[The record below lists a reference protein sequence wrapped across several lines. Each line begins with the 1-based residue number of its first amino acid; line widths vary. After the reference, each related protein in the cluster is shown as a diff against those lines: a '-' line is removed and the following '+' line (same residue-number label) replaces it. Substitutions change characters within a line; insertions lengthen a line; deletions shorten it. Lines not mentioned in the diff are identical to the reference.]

1 MNIKNGFR
9 VMALSSA
16 AVLVACGAGDET
28 SSSLESAQPEQGQS
42 GQVHAMTTCTFN
54 VSAESFYVQ
63 RDQRT
68 TLANLEGLL
77 ELQGMFAAAG
87 TSSVKYPSWTP
98 VMTAERYQTVVM
110 NWFITNVTVN
120 DTASVPLKA
129 ELWEIE
135 YGSQGAD
142 DYGVQWGTMNLDCTQ
157 PSASQTLTVN
167 ISADNYKEKS
177 GIVTVTFKAVRQ

>member
-1 MNIKNGFR
+1 MNIKRGFR

-16 AVLVACGAGDET
+16 MALAACGAEYEEQTSPET
-28 SSSLESAQPEQGQS
+28 SQPEQAQN

-54 VSAESFYVQ
+54 VYAESFYVQ

-68 TLANLEGLL
+68 TLSNLEGLL
-77 ELQGMFAAAG
+77 ELQGVFTAAG
-87 TSSVKYPSWTP
+87 TPSAKYPSWTP

-110 NWFITNVTVN
+110 NWHITNITVN
-120 DTASVPLKA
+120 DTATVPLQA

-135 YGSQGAD
+135 YGSQGAN
-142 DYGVQWGTMNLDCTQ
+142 DYGVQWDNMNLDCTQ
-157 PSASQTLTVN
+157 PTASRTLTVN

>member
-9 VMALSSA
+9 LMALSSA
-16 AVLVACGAGDET
+16 MSLAACGVEHEEQASMEK
-28 SSSLESAQPEQGQS
+28 PEQVQD
-42 GQVHAMTTCTFN
+42 GQVHAMAICTFN
-54 VSAESFYVQ
+54 ISAESFYVQ

-77 ELQGMFAAAG
+77 ELQGVFTAAG
-87 TSSVKYPSWTP
+87 TPSVKYPSWTP
-98 VMTAERYQTVVM
+98 VMTAERYQTVFM
-110 NWFITNVTVN
+110 NWHITSVTVN
-120 DTASVPLKA
+120 DTATVPLKA

-135 YGSQGAD
+135 YGGQGDD
-142 DYGVQWGTMNLDCTQ
+142 DYGVQWDNMSLDCTQ
-157 PSASQTLTVN
+157 PSASRTLTVN